1 MKKILLSAIGM
12 FLVGSLS
19 AQVIFS
25 VEEPASIQGAYDLT
39 FTEPTGGWGGP
50 DMLDPANA
58 VQDTLVQL
66 LDISATEDSLGC
78 LTAANAA
85 AIDGNIAILYRGSCQ
100 FGTKALNAE
109 NAGAIACV
117 IINNTPGA
125 PVGMGPGADGVN
137 VTIPVVMVSLNDG
150 QILLNEM
157 QNSDVEVFIG
167 NKTGFYPND
176 LGTTAGAVLRAKSAS
191 TPALIAQDDT
201 EFEVEMG
208 AMVYNYGF
216 ENQVNVT
223 LSATIDFGGSNI
235 YSETSSAVDILSGDS
250 SFFTLPTFSQTTYA
264 NGKYEVTYSISSDSV
279 DSYDFDN
286 TISADFQINDSLYT
300 YASIVDSSGAPN
312 SSGGFRSSTATATY
326 SACVAFQNENASRIA
341 PTGMTFTAIKGA
353 AAAVPSIEGEPMNI
367 IAYRWDDNFVDL
379 NDPNLDFLGLQE
391 IVFSEYVYPADLGGV
406 PVTAYFEQPFAIE
419 DDQRYVFCV
428 QTFNPDVFIGYDPV
442 MDYTRNINTYL
453 QPLYPI
459 ESDGNY
465 FALGFGEES
474 VPGVGVNFIDAAL
487 LNVQEAQ
494 LDIEMNAYP
503 SPASDVLNITF
514 NGYDVDQLEL
524 VNLTGQVVASQSVQM
539 GAEFTSVDVNNLE
552 NGVYIVNVY
561 LSNGLTKAMQ
571 VVVNH

>member
-1 MKKILLSAIGM
+1 MKKTLLFTIGL
-12 FLVGSLS
+12 FIVGSIN

-39 FTEPTGGWGGP
+39 FTEPSGGWGGP
-50 DMLDPANA
+50 DLLDPANA
-58 VQDTLVQL
+58 IQDTLVQL

-85 AIDGNIAILYRGSCQ
+85 AIDGNIAILYRGSCE

-125 PVGMGPGADGVN
+125 PVGMAPGTDGVN
-137 VTIPVVMVSLNDG
+137 VTIPVVMVSLTDG
-150 QILLNEM
+150 QTLLNEM
-157 QNSDVEVFIG
+157 QNNDVEVFIG

-191 TPALIAQDDT
+191 TPALIAQDDS
-201 EFEVEMG
+201 EFEVEIG

-216 ENQVNVT
+216 ENQTNVT

-250 SFFTLPTFSQTTYA
+250 SFFSLPTFSQTSYA

-286 TISADFQINDSLYT
+286 TLSADFQINDSLYT

-312 SSGGFRSSTATATY
+312 SSGGLRSSNAIATFA
-326 SACVAFQNENASRIA
+326 ACVAFQNENASRIA
-341 PTGMTFTAIKGA
+341 PTGLTFTAIKGA
-353 AAAVPSIEGEPMNI
+353 AAAVPSLEGEPMNI
-367 IAYRWDDNFVDL
+367 IAYRWGDNFVDL
-379 NDPNLDFLGLQE
+379 NDPNFGFTNLQE
-391 IVFSEYVYPADLGGV
+391 IVFSEYVYQSDLGGV
-406 PVTAYFEQPFAIE
+406 PVTAYFEEPFAI
-419 DDQRYVFCV
+419 DDNERYLFCV
-428 QTFNPDVFIGYDPV
+428 QTFNPDVFIGFDPV
-442 MDYTRNINTYL
+442 MDYTRNINTFS
-453 QPLYPI
+453 QPLFPI
-459 ESDGNY
+459 ESDGNF
-465 FALGFGEES
+465 FALGFGEDE
-474 VPGVGVNFIDAAL
+474 VPGVGVNFIDAAT
-487 LNVQEAQ
+487 LNTQEAQ
-494 LDIEMNAYP
+494 LAIEMNAYP

-524 VNLTGQVVASQSVQM
+524 VNLTGQVVASQAVQM
-539 GAEFTSVDVNNLE
+539 GAESTSIDVNNLE